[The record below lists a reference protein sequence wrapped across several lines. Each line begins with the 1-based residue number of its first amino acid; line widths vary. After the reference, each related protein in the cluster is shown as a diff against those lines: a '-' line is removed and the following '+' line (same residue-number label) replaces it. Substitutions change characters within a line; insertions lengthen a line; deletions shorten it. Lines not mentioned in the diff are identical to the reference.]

1 MCRNITTLRG
11 LEPPATDEEVW
22 AAAEQF
28 VRKVTGV
35 QRGAAAA
42 TREPCERATAEI
54 AAVVTALLA
63 ELPERRVPPKSV
75 PPLRREDVQ
84 ARIAAR
90 VREREEHE
98 RLHELGIA
106 HTHG

>member
-11 LEPPATDEEVW
+11 LEPPATDEEIR

-35 QRGAAAA
+35 QRSASAA
-42 TREPCERATAEI
+42 TGEPCEQATAEI
-54 AAVVTALLA
+54 AEIVTRLLG
-63 ELPERRVPPKSV
+63 ELPERRQPPKTV
-75 PPLRREDVQ
+75 PPLRREEVQ

-90 VREREEHE
+90 QAAREEHE
-98 RLHELGIA
+98 RMHELGIA
-106 HTHG
+106 HTH

>member
-11 LEPPATDEEVW
+11 LEPPATDDEIR

-35 QRGAAAA
+35 QSKAAPA
-42 TREPCERATAEI
+42 TREPCERAAEQI
-54 AAVVTALLA
+54 AAIVDALLA
-63 ELPERRVPPKSV
+63 ELPERKVPPKTV
-75 PPLRREDVQ
+75 PPLRREEVK

-90 VREREEHE
+90 MREREEHE
-98 RLHELGIA
+98 RMHELGIA
-106 HTHG
+106 HNH

>member
-11 LEPPATDEEVW
+11 LEPPATDDEIQ

-35 QRGAAAA
+35 QRSASAA
-42 TREPCERATAEI
+42 TREPCERATEEI
-54 AAVVTALLA
+54 TAIVTQLLR
-63 ELPERRVPPKSV
+63 ELPERRQPPKTV
-75 PPLRREDVQ
+75 PPLRREEVQ

-90 VREREEHE
+90 QAAREEHE
-98 RLHELGIA
+98 RIHDLGIA
-106 HTHG
+106 HTH